1 MAHDVAGV
9 AGQLHGGAV
18 QLAGLLALHQGAG
31 LHVGRAVGHVEGERV
46 VPGGRA
52 ALRGLTESRSAVGE
66 PNLTRTN
73 SVIAGTVWKCLLLA
87 DLYPGLTQLGP
98 LAELLPG
105 VDVRVLGPL
114 EGLLQLVQLV
124 GGEGGAGPS
133 LLPLQGDPGLGLGIR
148 ALLGTLGFD

>member
-18 QLAGLLALHQGAG
+18 ELAGLLALHQGAG
-31 LHVGRAVGHVEGERV
+31 LHVGRAVGHVEGEGV
-46 VPGGRA
+46 VAGGRT
-52 ALRGLTESRSAVGE
+52 ALRRLTESRSAVGE
-66 PNLTRTN
+66 PNLARTD
-73 SVIAGTVWKCLLLA
+73 SVIAQNVLTCSDT
-87 DLYPGLTQLGP
+87 DLYPGLTELGP
-98 LAELLPG
+98 LTELLPG

-133 LLPLQGDPGLGLGIR
+133 LLSLQGDPGLGLGI
-148 ALLGTLGFD
+148 

>member
-18 QLAGLLALHQGAG
+18 QLAGLLAVHQGAR
-31 LHVGRAVGHVEGERV
+31 LHVGRAVGHVEGQRV
-46 VPGGRA
+46 VAGGRA
-52 ALRGLTESRSAVGE
+52 ALRRLPEPSSAVGE
-66 PNLTRTN
+66 PNLAGRD
-73 SVIAGTVWKCLLLA
+73 SVIAKTEPETETET
-87 DLYPGLTQLGP
+87 DLYPGLTELGP

-124 GGEGGAGPS
+124 GGERGPGPS
-133 LLPLQGDPGLGLGIR
+133 LLPLQRDPGLGLGVR
-148 ALLGTLGFD
+148 ALLRTLGFD

>member
-66 PNLTRTN
+66 PNLARTN
-73 SVIAGTVWKCLLLA
+73 SVIMGTLLTVT

>member
-46 VPGGRA
+46 VPGGRT

-66 PNLTRTN
+66 PNLARTN
-73 SVIAGTVWKCLLLA
+73 SVIMGTLLTVT

-124 GGEGGAGPS
+124 GGECGPGPS

>member
-1 MAHDVAGV
+1 MEN
-9 AGQLHGGAV
+9 QTWGGET
-18 QLAGLLALHQGAG
+18 LLYSQSLDISY
-31 LHVGRAVGHVEGERV
+31 
-46 VPGGRA
+46 
-52 ALRGLTESRSAVGE
+52 T
-66 PNLTRTN
+66 
-73 SVIAGTVWKCLLLA
+73 

-133 LLPLQGDPGLGLGIR
+133 LLPLQGDPGLGLGVGT
-148 ALLGTLGFD
+148 LLGTLGFD

>member
-1 MAHDVAGV
+1 MPHDVAGV

-31 LHVGRAVGHVEGERV
+31 LHVGGAVGHVEGQRV
-46 VPGGRA
+46 VAGGRA
-52 ALRGLTESRSAVGE
+52 ALRRLPEPSSAVGE
-66 PNLTRTN
+66 PNLAGRD
-73 SVIAGTVWKCLLLA
+73 SVIAKTEPQTET
-87 DLYPGLTQLGP
+87 DLYPGLTELGP

-124 GGEGGAGPS
+124 GREGGAGPP
-133 LLPLQGDPGLGLGIR
+133 LLPLQRDPGLGLGVR
-148 ALLGTLGFD
+148 ALLRTLGFD